1 MSDSHYSLP
10 SERLRAIRDDILRRT
25 DQSEYFNVQ
34 YQVELLKQKI
44 GGLEKA
50 RERLGYSR
58 RKICQELLVD
68 PSAWTRW
75 TKNNIES
82 APAHVYKMLSF
93 LIDAADRTSNANRT
107 SNYADVKQK
116 AHDLTFI
123 EPKLHDL
130 DLNFSHTEFL
140 SQLAALR
147 EESQKLKVQ
156 ISNREVLSFGWKLMV
171 IINIVLLL
179 YKMFF

>member
-25 DQSEYFNVQ
+25 DQSEYFNVKH
-34 YQVELLKQKI
+34 QVDLLKQKI
-44 GGLEKA
+44 GGLEIA

-75 TKNNIES
+75 TKNNTDS

-93 LIDAADRTSNANRT
+93 LIDAADRTSNY
-107 SNYADVKQK
+107 SDVKQK